1 MRVHAPPHQC
11 GLGSIPRLGVTCV
24 SSFLVLFSAPKGFSP
39 GTMAS
44 PLYSS
49 DLDYVNSSYFQF
61 TVSPISA
68 PALEDWTI
76 LINFIIINYIS
87 KNRIQ
92 AAWRGYIV
100 RQWYRKLR
108 ETVPPKDPR
117 LRRKFYE
124 DKVQARLD

>member
-1 MRVHAPPHQC
+1 MGDAFTGFILQ
-11 GLGSIPRLGVTCV
+11 L
-24 SSFLVLFSAPKGFSP
+24 KGFSP
-39 GTMAS
+39 GTMAF

-76 LINFIIINYIS
+76 LVNFIIINYIS